1 MQINEQPEE
10 EPDKTITCSYECDG
24 LIALSKIEDDF
35 YVIED
40 DDYEMALNLD
50 QMLFLIES
58 FNRIKDKPI
67 K

>member
-10 EPDKTITCSYECDG
+10 EFDKTITCSYECDG
-24 LIALSKIEDDF
+24 LIASSKIEDDF

-40 DDYEMALNLD
+40 DDYEMTLNLD

-58 FNRIKDKPI
+58 FNRIKDKPV